1 MNCSDI
7 RQEAYNCSDVKPEQ
21 LENQE
26 TTNLKSQISQ
36 LQNENSSL
44 RKECNSL
51 MLEKSENSS
60 IISSLREQIANLLE
74 NKSLN
79 QTDSSKKRYSDYN
92 TWHDA
97 NCDSCGLQIKGY
109 RYKCGNCVNFDLCD
123 TCIGSNHNPDH
134 IFLKIK
140 YPINFDPRIILL
152 PRFPFTP
159 METYVHTEI
168 TCDICGK
175 SPICGIRYKCGHCQ
189 DFDICGQCELKY
201 RETNYNN
208 HDSTH
213 IFIRLARPIHRSY
226 LYYNTNAPVLSR
238 FY

>member
-1 MNCSDI
+1 MNCSDV

-36 LQNENSSL
+36 LQSENSSL
-44 RKECNSL
+44 RKECN
-51 MLEKSENSS
+51 ENSS
-60 IISSLREQIANLLE
+60 IISSLREQI
-74 NKSLN
+74 
-79 QTDSSKKRYSDYN
+79 SKKHYSEYN

-134 IFLKIK
+134 MFLKIK
-140 YPINFDPRIILL
+140 YPINFDPRILLL
-152 PRFPFTP
+152 PKFPFAP

-168 TCDICGK
+168 SCDICGK

-201 RETNYNN
+201 RETNYKN

-213 IFIRLARPIHRSY
+213 VFIRLARPIHRSY
-226 LYYNTNAPVLSR
+226 LYYNANAPVLSR